1 MFPLYKR
8 GCTIIFTWW
17 KLIFAGPTDYLISRW
32 SSSNN
37 ASSFEVH
44 IIFCLY
50 TWKVGVDQFPTS
62 LYVPAALRCKYL
74 IRRLYLWDN
83 FLPGSV
89 INSISGIYSP
99 HRGLLQPTVC
109 FFILRSLHHDAATTA
124 VEVTARAARAMSC
137 SSAGESQTVRRARTL
152 GLARTSRA
160 MRALVTA
167 SRRQESF
174 HPS

>member
-1 MFPLYKR
+1 MNW
-8 GCTIIFTWW
+8 IV
-17 KLIFAGPTDYLISRW
+17 AGPTEHLILRW
-32 SSSNN
+32 SSSND
-37 ASSFEVH
+37 AITFEVH
-44 IIFCLY
+44 IILCLY

-74 IRRLYLWDN
+74 IRRVYLWDN

-109 FFILRSLHHDAATTA
+109 FFILRSLHHDAATAA
-124 VEVTARAARAMSC
+124 VEVTARAWRAKW
-137 SSAGESQTVRRARTL
+137 AGESQTVRRARTL

-167 SRRQESF
+167 SWRQESC